1 MTFWRNWVGL
11 PWALGADPRDGR
23 AACCFRTA
31 QATREELGMHWP
43 ADRMAHWYSDA
54 QAGAWQGLRMDWLE
68 LTTPIDE
75 PEAGALI
82 RFDNQDGSFGLG
94 VLADAQTLLT
104 VRHYG
109 RLIVGPFSAFRRLK
123 LYRLQ

>member
-1 MTFWRNWVGL
+1 LTFWRSWVGL
-11 PWALGADPRDGR
+11 PWALNADPRDGR

-31 QATREELGMHWP
+31 QATREELGMRWP

-54 QAGAWQGLRMDWLE
+54 QAGAWHGLRWDWLE
-68 LTTPIDE
+68 LTTPIEE

-82 RFDNQDGSFGLG
+82 RFDNQDDSFGVG

-104 VRHYG
+104 VRHHG
-109 RLIVGPFSAFRRLK
+109 RLIVGPVSAFRRLK

>member
-1 MTFWRNWVGL
+1 LTFWRGWVGL

-31 QATREELGMHWP
+31 QATREELGMPWP
-43 ADRMAHWYSDA
+43 ADRMEHWYSDA
-54 QAGAWQGLRMDWLE
+54 QAGAWQGLRWDWVDM
-68 LTTPIDE
+68 TVPIEQPE
-75 PEAGALI
+75 PGALI
-82 RFDNQDGSFGLG
+82 RFDNSDDSFGVG

-104 VRHYG
+104 VRHHG
-109 RLIVGPFSAFRRLK
+109 RLIVGPLSALGRLK

>member
-1 MTFWRNWVGL
+1 LTFWRSWVGL
-11 PWALGADPRDGR
+11 PWALNADPRDGR

-31 QATREELGMHWP
+31 QATREELGMRWP

-54 QAGAWQGLRMDWLE
+54 QAGAWQGLRWDWLE
-68 LTTPIDE
+68 LTTPIE
-75 PEAGALI
+75 QPEAGALI
-82 RFDNQDGSFGLG
+82 RFDNQDDSFGVG

-104 VRHYG
+104 VRHHG
-109 RLIVGPFSAFRRLK
+109 RLIVGPVSAFRRLK